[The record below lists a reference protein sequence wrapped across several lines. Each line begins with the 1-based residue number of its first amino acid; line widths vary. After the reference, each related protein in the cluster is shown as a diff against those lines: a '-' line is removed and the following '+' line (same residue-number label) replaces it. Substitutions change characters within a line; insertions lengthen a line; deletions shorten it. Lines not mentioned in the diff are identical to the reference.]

1 MMSRPGRIDGEVFAS
16 NHTDSGGTATQ
27 AAPFL
32 AFLRD
37 VRRLSPNTIEAYRR
51 DLSQFFDYLERAGV
65 TDLASVDHKT
75 LRSFLANQQ
84 TRGYSRTTV
93 ARRCACLR
101 SFFAYLVDAKVIEK
115 DPAATLSFPVKGR
128 HLPRF
133 LTEKEAEA
141 LTGQAGRGRF
151 DGRGRGG
158 VPGEPGLRDSAIIEL
173 LYATGMRVGEL
184 TGIRLG
190 DINLDT
196 GIIRVVGKGDRER
209 VVIAGEPAVDA
220 LSLYVDELR
229 PALAARAGYEG
240 DIVFLGVRGK
250 PLDQRQVRRIVDRAF
265 KAAVGGGGVSP
276 HTLRHSFATHML
288 AGGADLRSVQELL
301 GHKNV
306 ATTQIY
312 THLTRAEIRKA
323 YDAGHPRAKG

>member
-1 MMSRPGRIDGEVFAS
+1 MSS
-16 NHTDSGGTATQ
+16 
-27 AAPFL
+27 
-32 AFLRD
+32 
-37 VRRLSPNTIEAYRR
+37 NTIDAYGR
-51 DLSQFFDYLERAGV
+51 DLSQFFEFLERAGIGG
-65 TDLASVDHKT
+65 LASVDHKV

-101 SFFAYLVDAKVIEK
+101 SFFSYLVEKEAIDK

-133 LTEKEAEA
+133 LTEREAATLADEA
-141 LTGQAGRGRF
+141 GSARA
-151 DGRGRGG
+151 DGRGRRGAQ
-158 VPGEPGLRDSAIIEL
+158 GEPGLRDSAIIEM
-173 LYATGMRVGEL
+173 LYATGVRVGEL

-190 DINLDT
+190 DIDLDT
-196 GIIRVVGKGDRER
+196 GIVRVVGKGDRER
-209 VVIAGEPAVDA
+209 VVIAGEPAMAA
-220 LSLYVDELR
+220 LDRYLKELR
-229 PALAARAGYEG
+229 PVLASRAGYEG
-240 DIVFLGVRGK
+240 DVVFLGERGK
-250 PLDQRQVRRIVDRAF
+250 PLDQRQVRRIVDRVF
-265 KAAVGGGGVSP
+265 KATVGGGGLSP